1 MNNKFRLSE
10 QPANTSTALKAAAAI
25 IGIGLAAGF
34 ALVIGVNK
42 IMKDLFV
49 NEEWPDE
56 EWSSDDWADEDLD

>member
-49 NEEWPDE
+49 NEEW
-56 EWSSDDWADEDLD
+56 SSDDWADEDLD